1 MGPEGVLD
9 PEPEQ
14 LPGKAERALP
24 SQNSSSRF
32 PKPARYSAHFRKKSV
47 WPFCRLW
54 NTWEERG
61 EEAGQRKVAG
71 SEFSICQDGR
81 AGQGALRAGLV
92 FARPSVPW
100 KTRSAFS
107 KGRGSDGEAG
117 CDVDTNLHPAM

>member
-1 MGPEGVLD
+1 MLD

-14 LPGKAERALP
+14 LSEGKQSGPLP

-61 EEAGQRKVAG
+61 GSSPEESGCER
-71 SEFSICQDGR
+71 
-81 AGQGALRAGLV
+81 V
-92 FARPSVPW
+92 FY
-100 KTRSAFS
+100 
-107 KGRGSDGEAG
+107 
-117 CDVDTNLHPAM
+117 L